1 SARRLVHATPRDNSD
16 FVAQACVALHDAQ
29 ADIRDLVS
37 VLREQWLEVMA
48 RSLAAQPLLKAA
60 C

>member
-1 SARRLVHATPRDNSD
+1 MT
-16 FVAQACVALHDAQ
+16 LHDAQ

-37 VLREQWLEVMA
+37 ALREQWLEVVA
-48 RSLAAQPLLKAA
+48 RSLAAEPLLKAA